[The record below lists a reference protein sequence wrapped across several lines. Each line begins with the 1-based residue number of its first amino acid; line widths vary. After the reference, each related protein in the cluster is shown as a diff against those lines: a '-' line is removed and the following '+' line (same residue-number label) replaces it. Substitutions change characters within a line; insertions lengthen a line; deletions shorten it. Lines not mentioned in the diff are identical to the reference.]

1 MDINATL
8 IAQMITFILFVVFTM
23 KVVWPPL
30 MRVMEERR
38 KKIADG
44 LAAAEK
50 GKRDLELAEIKVKE
64 QLTEA
69 KAEAAR
75 IIEQA
80 NQRANHIVEEAKQ
93 QAREEGD
100 RLIQLAKGEISQEYN
115 NAKQQ
120 LLQQVSVIAVTGAE
134 KILQREVDHKIND
147 KFINEM
153 LSEIS

>member
-38 KKIADG
+38 QKIADG

-100 RLIQLAKGEISQEYN
+100 RLIQLAKGEVSQEYN

-120 LLQQVSVIAVTGAE
+120 LLQQVSVIAVAGAE

>member
-100 RLIQLAKGEISQEYN
+100 RLIQLAKGEVSQEYN

-120 LLQQVSVIAVTGAE
+120 LLQQVSVIAVAGAE